1 MNVIEK
7 TTFVLVS
14 QIALI
19 FSNSKGLYSIVLVP
33 YLLVV
38 VTACLLTAQ
47 CNVSCQLL
55 HLCTQEAVNTYTH
68 VWKTKTPSLS
78 YHQSSMGFLLIGTS
92 KTMVVYVREGVKI
105 RKNRL
110 YLFRAAALFV
120 CKYKNRRLKK
130 IQKKWLGEKKKPV
143 YLWHQID
150 VLWKI
155 RF

>member
-1 MNVIEK
+1 M
-7 TTFVLVS
+7 
-14 QIALI
+14 
-19 FSNSKGLYSIVLVP
+19 LYKVP

-78 YHQSSMGFLLIGTS
+78 YHQNSMGFLLIGTS
-92 KTMVVYVREGVKI
+92 KTMVVYVQEGVKI

-130 IQKKWLGEKKKPV
+130 IQKKWLGEKKNLYIFDIKLMYFERYVSNYPDN
-143 YLWHQID
+143 LIN
-150 VLWKI
+150 
-155 RF
+155 